1 MHQRFRF
8 HILSGLTLLAAL
20 LGLTVPAHAQELV
33 SVRNAKVN
41 LRAEAGLNSEVLWK
55 LSQGYPLQVLEKKG
69 DWLQVQD
76 FEGDKGWVAR
86 GVTAATPHHV
96 VKVKTANLRKGPGSK
111 YPVVAQASY
120 GDVLRT
126 VRRQGDWVV
135 VQSPTGKGQAWVSSS
150 LVWGW

>member
-1 MHQRFRF
+1 MRLMPQMRH
-8 HILSGLTLLAAL
+8 LLTCAAL
-20 LGLTVPAHAQELV
+20 CVGTWAAANAQELV
-33 SVRNAKVN
+33 SVRQPTVN
-41 LRAEAGLNSEVLWK
+41 LRAGPGTDTEVLWK
-55 LSQGYPLQVLEKKG
+55 LSQGYPLQVLDKKG

-86 GVTAATPHHV
+86 SITANAPHHI
-96 VKVKTANLRKGPGSK
+96 VKVKVANLRAGPGTQHRVLGK
-111 YPVVAQASY
+111 ASY

-135 VQSPTGKGQAWVSSS
+135 VKLPKSGGQAWVASA